1 MEDPSPM
8 YLTKEAIKNLNKK
21 LSLPILSPYS
31 QDWEYEQADSSRVQE
46 FMTYYENS
54 VLTNNEKFALMA
66 LIVSSYD
73 DYLSEGNTTESVWI
87 NISNYLIKDFK
98 LHKNTIIYWAQ
109 EDNEIEDCFAVTPLM
124 REIIERYSYSDCK

>member
-1 MEDPSPM
+1 VEDPSRM
-8 YLTKEAIKNLNKK
+8 YLTKEAIENLNKK
-21 LSLPILSPYS
+21 LNLPILTPYS

-73 DYLSEGNTTESVWI
+73 DYLSEGIQQKVYGQI
-87 NISNYLIKDFK
+87 
-98 LHKNTIIYWAQ
+98 
-109 EDNEIEDCFAVTPLM
+109 
-124 REIIERYSYSDCK
+124 